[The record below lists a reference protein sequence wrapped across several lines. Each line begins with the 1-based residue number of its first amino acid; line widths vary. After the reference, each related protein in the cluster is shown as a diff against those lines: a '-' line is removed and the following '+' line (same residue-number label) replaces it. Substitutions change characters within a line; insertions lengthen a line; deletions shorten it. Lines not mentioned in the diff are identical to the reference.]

1 MSGTILTTSE
11 IRKPGVV
18 PTLGVVVAVTNEYS
32 NGTAIRVTG
41 YPFQYPSSTRVF
53 KYPLSPS
60 TTCDGLTACY

>member
-18 PTLGVVVAVTNEYS
+18 PTLGVVVAVLTNEYS

-41 YPFQYPSSTRVF
+41 YPFQYPSGTRVF
-53 KYPLSPS
+53 KYP
-60 TTCDGLTACY
+60 